1 MTFLAFCDIR
11 VNVKIIANSGTTI
24 NRKKNKM
31 TRQTIFKQINNV
43 QLKWAFLD
51 KVNDKG
57 QYPSYKY
64 EVVVSMDYDQ
74 KEALMALPHSPKQN
88 VKEVDGRYEFRF
100 KAKPKDGHNPIKILD
115 RNQIV
120 LPQEQVA
127 KIGNGTIATIRV
139 YSYNTKFGDF
149 IGLDA
154 IKVNE
159 LKEYVSGGIGGFE
172 DDGYSAVAD
181 SVSDSDAPF

>member
-1 MTFLAFCDIR
+1 MKG
-11 VNVKIIANSGTTI
+11 KI
-24 NRKKNKM
+24 KM
-31 TRQTIFKQINNV
+31 RETIFKQINNV

-74 KEALMALPHSPKQN
+74 KEALMSLPHSPKQN
-88 VKEVDGRYEFRF
+88 VKEVDGRYEFKF

-115 RNQIV
+115 RNQMV
-120 LPQEQVA
+120 MPQEQIA
-127 KIGNGTIATIRV
+127 KMCNGTIATIKV

-149 IGLDA
+149 LGLSA

-159 LKEYVSGGIGGFE
+159 LKEYVAGSNGPSFE
-172 DDGYSAVAD
+172 DDGYAAVA
-181 SVSDSDAPF
+181 STAGEDAPF

>member
-1 MTFLAFCDIR
+1 M
-11 VNVKIIANSGTTI
+11 N
-24 NRKKNKM
+24 
-31 TRQTIFKQINNV
+31 RQTIFKQINNV

-74 KEALMALPHSPKQN
+74 KEALMSLPHSPKQN

-120 LPQEQVA
+120 MPQEQVA

-159 LKEYVSGGIGGFE
+159 LKEYTAGNGGASFE
-172 DDGYSAVAD
+172 DDGYAAVA
-181 SVSDSDAPF
+181 SAAGEDAPF